1 MGERGAASCRS
12 RRPWGSPGRISRD
25 WKRTRIVVCREA
37 IRLVFRKF
45 QEVGTVRQTLLWF
58 LEEGLRLP
66 MHQSESETV
75 WKRPTYA
82 TVYRILTHPAY
93 GGSLRL
99 GKTEM
104 VSRYDKGLPR
114 KGCRR
119 KPPDRWL
126 ALIPNTHEGY
136 VDWETFQQ
144 IRRAI
149 ARESSRSRP
158 FPAEAKR
165 GLGILAGLLRCRRC
179 GRKLEVRY
187 RAATMTCCVMAV
199 GVAELDNGEPT
210 CIAFGGIPVDEEI
223 GRQVRRVLQPAAVEA
238 AVQAHREE
246 QQHRDEV
253 QAALRAQT
261 SKRRVMLQSSVETI
275 RRCRSREPPGR
286 G

>member
-1 MGERGAASCRS
+1 MQ
-12 RRPWGSPGRISRD
+12 
-25 WKRTRIVVCREA
+25 EA

-58 LEEGLRLP
+58 LEEGLQLP
-66 MHQSESETV
+66 VRQSESETV

-93 GGSLRL
+93 GGAYAY

-119 KPPDRWL
+119 RPRDRWL

-149 ARESSRSRP
+149 AENLPGPGRSG
-158 FPAEAKR
+158 AAKR
-165 GLGILAGLLRCRRC
+165 GLASWP
-179 GRKLEVRY
+179 
-187 RAATMTCCVMAV
+187 ASCVV
-199 GVAELDNGEPT
+199 GVVAE
-210 CIAFGGIPVDEEI
+210 
-223 GRQVRRVLQPAAVEA
+223 
-238 AVQAHREE
+238 
-246 QQHRDEV
+246 
-253 QAALRAQT
+253 
-261 SKRRVMLQSSVETI
+261 S
-275 RRCRSREPPGR
+275 
-286 G
+286 